1 MTQPLADAASPWQS
15 FRRQMPVAQ
24 RWAYFDHA
32 AVAPLP
38 ERTRAAVTRW
48 VDSAATEGDTVWPSW
63 SKRVEQCRALA
74 ARLIHAEPNEIALV
88 HSTTEGITLVAEG
101 YPWQPGDNVVT
112 LDNEF
117 PSNQYP
123 WLNLA
128 SRGVETRRVPA
139 ENGRVDLDRL
149 ADACDARTRIVT
161 VSWVGYA
168 SGYRVN
174 LDQVAELAH
183 RKGALLFVDAIQGLG
198 VFPLD
203 VKQTPID
210 FLAADGHKWLLG
222 PEGAGLFYLRA
233 EHLDRLRPIGV
244 GWHSVVHA
252 SDYAR
257 IELSLKPSAA
267 RYEGGTQNM
276 VGFIG
281 LADSLEL
288 LAEFGPEQIG
298 PRVLE
303 ITDLACSK
311 LAAAGATI
319 LSDRTGDY
327 RSGIVSFD
335 LPGQVA
341 LEVKQRLLAAGVVTS
356 ARAGKLRIAPH
367 AYNNAADIERL
378 VAAL

>member
-1 MTQPLADAASPWQS
+1 M
-15 FRRQMPVAQ
+15 
-24 RWAYFDHA
+24 
-32 AVAPLP
+32 
-38 ERTRAAVTRW
+38 
-48 VDSAATEGDTVWPSW
+48 
-63 SKRVEQCRALA
+63 
-74 ARLIHAEPNEIALV
+74 
-88 HSTTEGITLVAEG
+88 
-101 YPWQPGDNVVT
+101 
-112 LDNEF
+112 
-117 PSNQYP
+117 
-123 WLNLA
+123 
-128 SRGVETRRVPA
+128 
-139 ENGRVDLDRL
+139 
-149 ADACDARTRIVT
+149 
-161 VSWVGYA
+161 
-168 SGYRVN
+168 
-174 LDQVAELAH
+174 
-183 RKGALLFVDAIQGLG
+183 
-198 VFPLD
+198 
-203 VKQTPID
+203 
-210 FLAADGHKWLLG
+210 
-222 PEGAGLFYLRA
+222 
-233 EHLDRLRPIGV
+233 
-244 GWHSVVHA
+244 VHA

-288 LAEFGPEQIG
+288 LAEYGPEQIG

-319 LSDRTGDY
+319 LSDRTGDH

-367 AYNNAADIERL
+367 AYNNAADIDRL